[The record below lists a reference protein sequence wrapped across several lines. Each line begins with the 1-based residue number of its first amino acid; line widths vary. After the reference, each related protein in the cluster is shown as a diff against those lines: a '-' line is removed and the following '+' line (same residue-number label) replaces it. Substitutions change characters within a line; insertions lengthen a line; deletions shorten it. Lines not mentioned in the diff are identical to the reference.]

1 MLQQLLAQL
10 GGGDSGGVPG
20 GFPGGFPEG
29 MPGGVPGGMPGG
41 PPEEP
46 GMEQPDEDWLTTAI
60 NAVHSGMVSE
70 SNPRQVSLLGAILNQ
85 LTTFQAN
92 AMGKGAGG

>member
-1 MLQQLLAQL
+1 
-10 GGGDSGGVPG
+10 
-20 GFPGGFPEG
+20 
-29 MPGGVPGGMPGG
+29 
-41 PPEEP
+41 
-46 GMEQPDEDWLTTAI
+46 MEQPDEDWLTTAI